1 MDAKKRDTLVTVTPT
16 LGKKTIVHPK
26 NALGIFILSVFLSN
40 GERKLQSKNSK
51 RNHRFYPK
59 KGTTQQ
65 HHTHVYNGKT
75 RAKNVTIQLQSS
87 SFFSTLTFITEA
99 LVDILTGD
107 LNACKRTYLKRERER
122 EREKK
127 REGDGRKGAHTSCSI
142 QHLHSVGE
150 L

>member
-1 MDAKKRDTLVTVTPT
+1 MAKENYKARTRNEITVFTQ
-16 LGKKTIVHPK
+16 KKV
-26 NALGIFILSVFLSN
+26 
-40 GERKLQSKNSK
+40 
-51 RNHRFYPK
+51 
-59 KGTTQQ
+59 Q
-65 HHTHVYNGKT
+65 HNNITHMYNGKT

-99 LVDILTGD
+99 AFEALVDILTRD